1 MATPIPTTC
10 DLDFYIS
17 DVKTGR
23 LSDLGQLSDAHKN
36 VVSEMAAINKLS
48 GQVAVFEISFVNT
61 ACPVTGFQFRLPL
74 ENLGLDSSCNRILGV
89 FGGFNGKS
97 GQTEVQSFRLYN
109 KEDYVVG
116 FFDPLV
122 ETGSRLTLG
131 FSTSEPVLCYV
142 VVGGNNCFFTN
153 DPSISSPL
161 EDKNGVKDAAVDASS
176 SWFLFSSET
185 EAYFESLIQTPLSLA
200 FAKKY
205 DNNYDAKNDTG
216 GEKIDISDITAVINK
231 TFYNYNKVF
240 TNAVVPGYCCQDTDL
255 GNKCS
260 SEVIISCVECYP
272 SSQRSAAKAIAKQQ
286 GLGPFDCSEINV
298 VENVKAY
305 CDQKDVNM
313 LLNSQVEP
321 YDLNVTIAVSSPQS
335 IAGIQFDLG
344 YNVLDG
350 ACLEKHQITLNPV
363 IADRWSSDFIS
374 IEDRF
379 GFDNVTRIAA
389 FQKPRLQPEIL
400 DQLLE
405 NPKKMDQLHTSNSLP
420 AINENFSFVKFT
432 IPDCLPKG
440 TKCPE
445 AYYVYS
451 NDVNVSTEENL
462 KDPTSLKAGARYYGQ
477 VVKRENKWWTTLNGE
492 WSPSSLLLEKKWEGL
507 EIFNIKVVTNEDR
520 RQLQHEEQRLSYKG
534 TELFY
539 SQTIDTS
546 IYPDYSSFY
555 EGIFEG
561 IYLQKLL
568 YNGLDSN
575 PEVSAYNYLSTA
587 GATFAGYELDG
598 NLDGKF
604 DVADL
609 VAFVN
614 LGQMRM
620 LVPFGDGTFDPS
632 SSITTTNVQTRN
644 AYLASNIESFWKTL
658 DVDNFLTQS
667 QELTKIVPAYTC
679 VKDFTT
685 CTYPQTCPDI
695 RSLDR
700 GTSVINISQRVDIE
714 PDRAASATIGLLD
727 AAPVGSKITLVDWNG
742 LEYTYEF
749 GSLSAGSNVQVTV
762 GVGATPE
769 LRAADQASQLGL
781 AIITG
786 TGGISQDF
794 STPST
799 VGGEITITN
808 NKVGERGNTKI
819 VYTTDIIDVLSY
831 YPSKFTRGSNYL
843 STLPREFKD
852 WYRYFNDVHQISY
865 LESTDIRLLENG
877 GSFFEV
883 NFCTNDHDLNF
894 VNSVEFTLNVCNA
907 YYSGDVVKA
916 FILADEAFNSFT
928 VKDSG
933 DVAISPTDGFYT
945 IPADGIIKVECTESD
960 ASIPSPAIMHD
971 GGQFRVAKVLL
982 DRKPEFE
989 KERTFEITAAEINYR
1004 NKPRGVINDTT
1015 SQLDSSGTTITSSS
1029 GKVELG
1035 PVSSIYSQFYE
1046 DNSSSIHGYSDYTL
1060 HIEAVGED
1068 VFDIVYNTKKAFRRF
1083 NFAIR
1088 TWNCA
1093 EFNSFITDVG
1103 VPSYDGWTIEA
1114 DNSISTTEDGYFVI
1128 SGYSEPYSEPRNLIG
1143 SGILCRVKLNKKV
1156 YESSV
1161 LLTGERFVCPPIGLS
1176 GDVVIPN
1183 LNTSLNG
1190 EKDYPSNW
1198 KTDAELAVFESQGTT
1213 QRFGT
1218 QANDTSAIQLL
1229 DASKVYQDT
1238 IEVDS
1243 SSKVT
1248 EWVGAPGINLVP
1260 HANDSQ
1266 YAPTRD
1272 VDFITFDRAV
1282 GQGLT
1287 TGTSTYLRDKNI
1299 TSWMA
1304 TLVVDPDMDTSSNI
1318 DGILVTNIGTNVG
1331 DTTPLIEIKI
1341 DPNSGVDSVG
1351 QLIATV
1357 EFTAPPTRTTTLT
1370 YDYRTLPADGVAMN
1384 TKQVITFTG
1393 VPGGD
1398 TNLYVNGTL
1407 RATNTNEVVA
1417 GLPADD
1423 DWGWA
1428 VGYDGATV
1436 PTNNNSKPYNGDFY
1450 EFIFYADSVTD
1461 EFRQLSEAYLALK
1474 FNLQTLLPTTH
1485 TGYDDGTGN
1494 NFTFLTFRNL
1504 DVESRFAL
1512 TRLGSATKAGIKPGR
1527 STKSGAKWVASRTCI
1542 DKKNRNLFNINDESG
1557 GV

>member
-1 MATPIPTTC
+1 MATPTPTTC

-23 LSDLGQLSDAHKN
+23 LSDLGQLSDAHRN
-36 VVSEMAAINKLS
+36 VDQEMATINKVA
-48 GQVAVFEISFVNT
+48 GQVAVFEISYVNT
-61 ACPVTGFQFRLPL
+61 TSYLTGFQFRLPL
-74 ENLGLDSSCNRILGV
+74 ENLGLDSSCNRVLGV
-89 FGGFNGKS
+89 YGGFDGTA
-97 GQTEVQSFRLYN
+97 GEAELQSFRLYN
-109 KEDYVVG
+109 KENYVIG

-122 ETGSRLTLG
+122 ESIDRIE
-131 FSTSEPVLCYV
+131 FSTSNNVLCYI
-142 VVGGNNCFFTN
+142 VVGGEGCSFDTA
-153 DPSISSPL
+153 PSISSPL
-161 EDKNGVKDAAVDASS
+161 EDKNGVTDVVLSPAGAALREAST

-200 FAKKY
+200 FAKEY
-205 DNNYDAKNDTG
+205 DEDYDAENSTSG
-216 GEKIDISDITAVINK
+216 GKIDIVDITAVVHKVNRIFND
-231 TFYNYNKVF
+231 VF
-240 TNAVVPGYCCQDTDL
+240 TNTVVPSYSCQDSDID
-255 GNKCS
+255 NKCS
-260 SEVIISCVECYP
+260 SEVVISCVECFP
-272 SSQRSAAKAIAKQQ
+272 SSQRSSVRALAKQQ

-298 VENVKAY
+298 VDSVKAY
-305 CDQKDVNM
+305 CDQKDVDM
-313 LLNSQVEP
+313 LLNTQIEP
-321 YDLNVTIAVSSPQS
+321 YDLNITVAVSSPQS

-350 ACLEKHQITLNPV
+350 ACLEKHQVVLNPT
-363 IADRWSSDFIS
+363 IADRWSTDFIS

-405 NPKKMDQLHTSNSLP
+405 NPKKMDQLHTSNSLTSVD
-420 AINENFSFVKFT
+420 EKFSFVKFT

-445 AYYVYS
+445 AYYVYAEDL
-451 NDVNVSTEENL
+451 NISTEDGL
-462 KDPTSLKAGARYYGQ
+462 KDPTSLKAGSKYYGQ
-477 VVKRENKWWTTLNGE
+477 VVRHEGKWWTAINGE

-507 EIFNIKVVTNEDR
+507 EIFNIKVVTNENR
-520 RQLQHEEQRLSYKG
+520 KQLQHEEQRLSYKG

-546 IYPDYSSFY
+546 DYPDYLSFY
-555 EGIFEG
+555 NGLFEG
-561 IYLQKLL
+561 VYLQKLL

-575 PEVSAYNYLSTA
+575 PEISAYNYLSTS
-587 GATFAGYELDG
+587 GAVFAGYELDS

-604 DVADL
+604 DIADL
-609 VAFVN
+609 IAFVN

-620 LVPFGDGTFDPS
+620 LIPFGDGTFDPS
-632 SSITTTNVQTRN
+632 SSIQTTNIQARN
-644 AYLASNIESFWKTL
+644 AFLASNIESFWKTL
-658 DVDNFLTQS
+658 DVNNFLIQS

-685 CTYPQTCPDI
+685 CTYPKICPDI
-695 RSLDR
+695 RTLDR
-700 GTSVINISQRVDIE
+700 GTSFINISQRVDIE
-714 PDRAASATIGLLD
+714 PDRAASATIGFLD
-727 AAPVGSKITLVDWNG
+727 AAPVGSTITLVDWNG
-742 LEYTYEF
+742 LDYVYEF
-749 GSLSAGSNVQVTV
+749 GSLLTGDVQVTI

-769 LRAADQASQLGL
+769 LRAADQASQFGL

-794 STPST
+794 STPSS

-808 NKVGERGNTKI
+808 DKVGERGNTKI
-819 VYTTDIIDVLSY
+819 TYTTDIVDVLSY
-831 YPSKFTRGSNYL
+831 FPSSFTRGSTYL

-852 WYRYFNDVHQISY
+852 WYRYFKDVHQVSY
-865 LESTDIRLLENG
+865 LENTDLRLFQNG
-877 GSFFEV
+877 GTFFEV
-883 NFCTNDHDLNF
+883 DLCTNDHDLNF
-894 VNSVEFTLNVCNA
+894 INSVEFTLNVCDA
-907 YYSGDVVKA
+907 YYSGDVIKA

-945 IPADGIIKVECTESD
+945 IPADGIIKVECSESD
-960 ASIPSPAIMHD
+960 NSIPSAAIMHD

-989 KERTFEITAAEINYR
+989 KERTFEITASEINYR
-1004 NKPRGVINDTT
+1004 DKPRGTIDDTT
-1015 SQLDSSGTTITSSS
+1015 SQLDSTGTTITSSDS
-1029 GKVELG
+1029 VELG

-1093 EFNSFITDVG
+1093 EFSSFITDVG
-1103 VPSYDGWTIEA
+1103 IPSYEGWTIEA
-1114 DNSISTTEDGYFVI
+1114 DNAISTTEDGYFVI

-1156 YESSV
+1156 YENSV

-1183 LNTSLNG
+1183 LNTSFNG
-1190 EKDYPSNW
+1190 EKDYPTNW
-1198 KTDAELAVFESQGTT
+1198 KTDAELTVFQTQGTT

-1229 DASKVYQDT
+1229 DASKGFA
-1238 IEVDS
+1238 DS
-1243 SSKVT
+1243 IRSNSSNQVV
-1248 EWVGAPGINLVP
+1248 EWLGIPGLNLVP
-1260 HANDSQ
+1260 HANNLA
-1266 YAPTRD
+1266 YAPTRGT
-1272 VDFITFDRAV
+1272 DFVTFDRTI
-1282 GQGLT
+1282 GQGVYSYT
-1287 TGTSTYLRDKNI
+1287 NTYLREKNI

-1304 TLVVDPDMDTSSNI
+1304 TLVVDPDMNTTPNNE
-1318 DGILVTNIGTNVG
+1318 GIIVKSVGTNVG
-1331 DTTPLIEIKI
+1331 TTQPEIEIKI
-1341 DPNSGVDSVG
+1341 DPGAGVDSAG
-1351 QLIATV
+1351 QLKAKVETTASTV
-1357 EFTAPPTRTTTLT
+1357 NLT
-1370 YDYRTLPADGVAMN
+1370 YDYRTLPADGIAMN
-1384 TKQVITFTG
+1384 TKQIITFTG
-1393 VPGGD
+1393 AAGGE
-1398 TNLYVNGTL
+1398 TNLYINGTL
-1407 RATNTNEVVA
+1407 EDTAANAIPNT
-1417 GLPADD
+1417 LTDD

-1428 VGYDGATV
+1428 VGYNATTD
-1436 PTNNNSKPYNGDFY
+1436 PGKSASKPFNGDLY

-1461 EFRQLSEAYLALK
+1461 EFRQLAEAYLALK
-1474 FNLQTLLPTTH
+1474 NNLQTLLPTAH

-1494 NFTFLTFRNL
+1494 SFTFLTFRNL

-1512 TRLGSATKAGIKPGR
+1512 TRFEKATKAGIKPGR

>member
-1 MATPIPTTC
+1 MATPTPTTC

-17 DVKTGR
+17 AVKTGR

-36 VVSEMAAINKLS
+36 VASEMVAINKLS

-142 VVGGNNCFFTN
+142 VVGGNNCSFTN

-185 EAYFESLIQTPLSLA
+185 GAYFESLIQTPLSLA

-205 DNNYDAKNDTG
+205 DNNYDAKSDTG
-216 GEKIDISDITAVINK
+216 GERIDISDITAVINK

-255 GNKCS
+255 DDKCS

-272 SSQRSAAKAIAKQQ
+272 TSQRSAAEAIARQQ

-298 VENVKAY
+298 VDNVKAY

-350 ACLEKHQITLNPV
+350 SCLEKHQITLNP
-363 IADRWSSDFIS
+363 IITDRWSSDFIS

-420 AINENFSFVKFT
+420 AINDNFSFVKFT

-445 AYYVYS
+445 TYYVYS

-462 KDPTSLKAGARYYGQ
+462 KDPTSLKAGTRYYGQ
-477 VVKRENKWWTTLNGE
+477 VIERENKWWTTLNGE

-507 EIFNIKVVTNEDR
+507 EIFNIKVVTNEHR
-520 RQLQHEEQRLSYKG
+520 GFLQHEQQRLSYKG

-539 SQTIDTS
+539 NQTIDTS
-546 IYPDYSSFY
+546 VYPDYLSFY
-555 EGIFEG
+555 NTIYDG

-568 YNGLDSN
+568 YNGLDSS
-575 PEVSAYNYLSTA
+575 PEASAYNYLSDA
-587 GATFAGYELDG
+587 NATFAGYELDA

-604 DVADL
+604 DIADL

-620 LVPFGDGTFDPS
+620 VTNFGDGTFNGTVGSDS
-632 SSITTTNVQTRN
+632 TNVN
-644 AYLASNIESFWKTL
+644 LGPSISNNVDSFWQTY
-658 DVDNFLTQS
+658 DFDNLLTKS
-667 QELTKIVPAYTC
+667 QEIEKIVPSYTC

-685 CTYPQTCPDI
+685 CTYPKTCPDI
-695 RSLDR
+695 RTLDR
-700 GTSVINISQRVDIE
+700 GTSFINISQRVDIE
-714 PDRAASATIGLLD
+714 PDSAASAAISFLD

-742 LEYTYEF
+742 LSYVYEF
-749 GSLSAGSNVQVTV
+749 GSLVSGNIEVPIGS
-762 GVGATPE
+762 GATAA
-769 LRAADQASQLGL
+769 LRAIAQADAFNAKIQTGL
-781 AIITG
+781 SG
-786 TGGISQDF
+786 TSQDF
-794 STPST
+794 SITGAGT
-799 VGGEITITN
+799 GKVTITN
-808 NKVGERGNTKI
+808 NKIGDRGNTKI
-819 VYTTDIIDVLSY
+819 SYTTDIKAVLSNF
-831 YPSKFTRGSNYL
+831 PSRFEGGSTYL
-843 STLPREFKD
+843 TTLPKEFKD
-852 WYRYFNDVHQISY
+852 WYRYFNDVYQIDY
-865 LESTDIRLLENG
+865 LENTDIRLLQNG
-877 GSFFEV
+877 GTFFEIDL
-883 NFCTNDHDLNF
+883 CTNDHDLNF
-894 VNSVEFTLNVCNA
+894 INSAEFTLNVCDA

-916 FILADEAFNSFT
+916 FILSDEGFNTLT
-928 VKDSG
+928 VKDSS
-933 DVAISPTDGFYT
+933 DVAISPTNGFYT
-945 IPADGIIKVECTESD
+945 IPADGIIKVKCTEADS
-960 ASIPSPAIMHD
+960 STPSPAIMHD
-971 GGQFRVAKVLL
+971 GGQFKIAKVLL
-982 DRKPEFE
+982 NRKPKFQE
-989 KERTFEITAAEINYR
+989 ERTFKITASEINYR
-1004 NKPRGVINDTT
+1004 DKPRGTFNGSTGQVDTT
-1015 SQLDSSGTTITSSS
+1015 GLTITESD
-1029 GKVELG
+1029 KVELG

-1068 VFDIVYNTKKAFRRF
+1068 VFDIIYNSKKTFRRF
-1083 NFAIR
+1083 NFAIK

-1093 EFNSFITDVG
+1093 EFSSFITDVG
-1103 VPSYDGWTIEA
+1103 VPSYTGWTIEN
-1114 DNSISTTEDGYFVI
+1114 DNAISTTEDGYFVI
-1128 SGYSEPYSEPRNLIG
+1128 TGYSDPYSYPAGLIG
-1143 SGILCRVKLNKKV
+1143 SGILCRIKLNKKV
-1156 YESSV
+1156 YENSV
-1161 LLTGERFVCPPIGLS
+1161 LSTGDRFICPPIGLS
-1176 GDVVIPN
+1176 GNVVIPN
-1183 LNTSLNG
+1183 LKDSFNG

-1198 KTDAELAVFESQGTT
+1198 KTDAELAVLESQGTT

-1218 QANDTSAIQLL
+1218 QANDTSVIQLL
-1229 DASKVYQDT
+1229 DASKSFANSIQSN
-1238 IEVDS
+1238 S
-1243 SSKVT
+1243 SDKVNK
-1248 EWVGAPGINLVP
+1248 WVAAPGLDLVP
-1260 HANDSQ
+1260 HAGDVA
-1266 YAPTRD
+1266 YAPTRGAGF
-1272 VDFITFDRAV
+1272 VTFDRTV
-1282 GQGLT
+1282 GQGIY
-1287 TGTSTYLRDKNI
+1287 SYADTYLRTKNI

-1304 TLVVDPDMDTSSNI
+1304 TMVIDPDMNTSPS
-1318 DGILVTNIGTNVG
+1318 DEGIVVKSFGTNVG
-1331 DTTPLIEIKI
+1331 TTQPEIEIKI
-1341 DPNSGVDSVG
+1341 DPGAGVDSVG
-1351 QLIATV
+1351 QLKAKV
-1357 EFTAPPTRTTTLT
+1357 ETTASTRNLT
-1370 YDYRTLPADGVAMN
+1370 YDYRTLPANGIAMN
-1384 TKQVITFTG
+1384 TKQIITFMG
-1393 VPGGD
+1393 VAGGE
-1398 TNLYVNGTL
+1398 TNLYINGTL
-1407 RATNTNEVVA
+1407 EGTATNAIPNT
-1417 GLPADD
+1417 LTDS

-1428 VGYDGATV
+1428 VGYDGVTV
-1436 PTNNNSKPYNGDFY
+1436 PTNSSSKPYNGNFY
-1450 EFIFYADSVTD
+1450 EFVFYADSVTD
-1461 EFRQLSEAYLALK
+1461 EFRQLAEAYLALK
-1474 FNLQTLLPTTH
+1474 FGLQTVLPTTH
-1485 TGYDDGTGN
+1485 TGYDDGTYIS
-1494 NFTFLTFRNL
+1494 FTFLNFRNI
-1504 DVESRFAL
+1504 DVESQFAL
-1512 TRLGSATKAGIKPGR
+1512 TKFKKATEEGTKPGR

-1542 DKKNRNLFNINDESG
+1542 SKKNRNLFNIKDEA
-1557 GV
+1557 